1 IAGHHTGLPDYGSSA
16 DVEGNPTLLARRE
29 KKKLPDYSNYREEI
43 DTRQLHIDA
52 PRLII
57 NRAHPGFTLSFLTRM
72 LFSVLVDADW
82 LETERYMK
90 GGQTPPRGQYAS
102 IEALTDRFNSYI
114 ERYRN
119 PEQEINRRRT
129 EILNACL
136 DKAQEPTGYFT
147 LTVPTGGGKTIAS
160 MAFALNHACIHNLRR
175 VIYVLS

>member
-1 IAGHHTGLPDYGSSA
+1 
-16 DVEGNPTLLARRE
+16 
-29 KKKLPDYSNYREEI
+29 
-43 DTRQLHIDA
+43 
-52 PRLII
+52 
-57 NRAHPGFTLSFLTRM
+57 M

-136 DKAQEPTGYFT
+136 DKAQEPTGY
-147 LTVPTGGGKTIAS
+147 
-160 MAFALNHACIHNLRR
+160 LR
-175 VIYVLS
+175 